1 MKTRIV
7 TLITLLTIILSV
19 TMASAATKNVDGNQ
33 AAVLVATNNI
43 NKIEASGNVEVYITN
58 GDKDQVKVFDKYY
71 AKNALVQD
79 KDGVLR
85 ISSYTA
91 DKLVVLVTVAD
102 LHAITVNDNATV
114 RSYGTLA
121 AIDLKVTLNNNAA
134 AQLKL
139 DAFAADITV
148 NNRATA
154 NLSGNVNDYSLK
166 HSQSSTV
173 NKSQLVAANTTEV
186 NTTKAAARRAEEKM
200 ASL

>member
-91 DKLVVLVTVAD
+91 DKLVVLVTVTD
-102 LHAITVNDNATV
+102 LHAITANDNATIK
-114 RSYGTLA
+114 SYGTLA

-148 NNRATA
+148 NNRAIA

-166 HSQSSTV
+166 YSQSSTV

>member
-33 AAVLVATNNI
+33 AAVLVATNSI

-91 DKLVVLVTVAD
+91 DKLVVLVTVTD
-102 LHAITVNDNATV
+102 LHSITANDNATV
-114 RSYGTLA
+114 KSYGTLA
-121 AIDLKVTLNNNAA
+121 AIDLNVTLNNNAS

-139 DAFAADITV
+139 DAFAAEITV

-166 HSQSSTV
+166 YSQSSTV
-173 NKSQLVAANTTEV
+173 NKTELVAANTTEV